1 MGLVAKLDETD
12 SLKAVIGSVATLV
25 EEATFGATSEGITFK
40 GMDPS
45 HVALIDIQWPNAA
58 FAAYQCDSEVR
69 FGVRVDEFAK
79 LVRRAGKS
87 DGIEISITDDNLLK
101 MTIGRGKVYK
111 MRLIGPAS
119 SDAKVPKIGFDAK
132 VVLPY
137 AQLDRILGDVQIMS
151 EFLTISVER
160 DRCVFSGVGDT
171 GEAQVEVESDDEN
184 EIDAEQDSK
193 GTYNLDYL
201 LPVVRAVGKA
211 SKTISCEFSTSK
223 PLRMGFT
230 ISGIGHIHFYIAPRM
245 EN

>member
-1 MGLVAKLDETD
+1 MGLVAKLDGTD
-12 SLKAVIGSVATLV
+12 ALKAVVGSVSTLV

-45 HVALIDIQWPNAA
+45 HVALIDIYWPNSA

-69 FGVRVDEFAK
+69 FGVRVEELAK

-87 DGIEISITDDNLLK
+87 DSIEMSITDENLLQLS
-101 MTIGRGKVYK
+101 IGQNKKYK
-111 MRLIGPAS
+111 MKLIGPAS

-137 AQLDRILGDVQIMS
+137 AQLDRILGDVKIMS
-151 EFLTISVER
+151 EFLTMSAEQ
-160 DRCVFSGVGDT
+160 DRCVFTGIGDS
-171 GEAQVEVESDDEN
+171 GEAHVEVDADEDN
-184 EIDAEQDSK
+184 EIEAEQSSK

-201 LPVVRAVGKA
+201 LPVVRAVGNA
-211 SKTISCEFSTSK
+211 SDKISCEFSTSK

-230 ISGIGHIHFYIAPRM
+230 ISGVGHIHFYIAPRM